1 MSKHVVFQADK
12 HSNHRHAFFT
22 RLSIVVALLLGGCA
36 SAQHR
41 HAEIAYHLENPVNC
55 DHAAMDIMTLED
67 AKASAAEKV
76 ANGIATILP
85 TSALLNLMVGEWG
98 SRKAIAFGQFDRKI
112 TKKISEIEMSCF
124 SEPEPQQLAS
134 VANSR

>member
-1 MSKHVVFQADK
+1 MYDQVFQK
-12 HSNHRHAFFT
+12 HKQPNHHHPLFPYFA
-22 RLSIVVALLLGGCA
+22 LLLALLLGGCA

-55 DHAAMDIMTLED
+55 EHAAMDIMVLEE
-67 AKASAAEKV
+67 AKTSAAEKV

-85 TSALLNLMVGEWG
+85 TSALLNLMVGEWS
-98 SRKAIAFGQFDRKI
+98 SRKAIAFGQFDSKI

-124 SEPEPQQLAS
+124 SDSEPQQLAS
-134 VANSR
+134 VTKGS

>member
-1 MSKHVVFQADK
+1 MSKHVVFQTDS
-12 HSNHRHAFFT
+12 HSNHHHALFT
-22 RLSIVVALLLGGCA
+22 FLALVAALFLGGCA

-41 HAEIAYHLENPVNC
+41 HAEIAYHLKNPVNC

-85 TSALLNLMVGEWG
+85 TSALLNLMVGEWS

-134 VANSR
+134 IAKNN